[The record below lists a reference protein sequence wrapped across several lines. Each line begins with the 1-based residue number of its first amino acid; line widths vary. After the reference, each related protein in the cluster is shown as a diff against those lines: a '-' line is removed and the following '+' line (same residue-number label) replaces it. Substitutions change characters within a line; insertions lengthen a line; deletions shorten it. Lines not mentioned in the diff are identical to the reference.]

1 MWTVYLIASTNASA
15 VLAAQLYR
23 GGFFSSRPCVTAN
36 GEQRAPSSF
45 AYALT
50 RTPSLNDIPSGSSF
64 VYSDRCIF
72 WWLLVSEQVFKPDAF
87 CSRMFYQSL
96 RRHIRSTA
104 FWKWGGWR
112 IFKRGAF
119 PHWFTNL
126 WGLHPFLPTC
136 CLLTL
141 PRQWLRNQGIG
152 ALRLPF
158 SMGTSV
164 KSLVLLGLRHSSTS
178 ADTHSQVDLRRS
190 SRLSVRIIRLF
201 SVSRRGA
208 LHWEARKLYFNPL
221 PFRGNPCRGV
231 AEFCNL
237 TKKGSF
243 VPSPV
248 SRQLTA

>member
-1 MWTVYLIASTNASA
+1 
-15 VLAAQLYR
+15 
-23 GGFFSSRPCVTAN
+23 
-36 GEQRAPSSF
+36 
-45 AYALT
+45 
-50 RTPSLNDIPSGSSF
+50 
-64 VYSDRCIF
+64 
-72 WWLLVSEQVFKPDAF
+72 
-87 CSRMFYQSL
+87 MFYQSL

-112 IFKRGAF
+112 ILKRGAF

-126 WGLHPFLPTC
+126 WGLDPFLPTS

-158 SMGTSV
+158 SMVTSV

-208 LHWEARKLYFNPL
+208 LHWEARKLCFNPF

-243 VPSPV
+243 VPCSSSWVVGASIRVFDWGEAKTESPLSASV
-248 SRQLTA
+248 GGESFSDGYSS

>member
-1 MWTVYLIASTNASA
+1 MQVQFSLLNYI
-15 VLAAQLYR
+15 LYR
-23 GGFFSSRPCVTAN
+23 GGFSSSRPCVTAN

-50 RTPSLNDIPSGSSF
+50 RTPSLNDIPSRSSF
-64 VYSDRCIF
+64 LYSDRVIAYSDDYWFRNKSSNQMPSAAGCSTK
-72 WWLLVSEQVFKPDAF
+72 VSGDTYAQRLSGSEGDGIIPKESGGEQGVSITPEGD
-87 CSRMFYQSL
+87 
-96 RRHIRSTA
+96 
-104 FWKWGGWR
+104 
-112 IFKRGAF
+112 GAYSNEGLS
-119 PHWFTNL
+119 HTNL

-158 SMGTSV
+158 SMVTSV

-201 SVSRRGA
+201 QSPVGA
-208 LHWEARKLYFNPL
+208 PFIGEARKLCFNNF

-231 AEFCNL
+231 A
-237 TKKGSF
+237 
-243 VPSPV
+243 
-248 SRQLTA
+248 